1 MYSKIDKGFQVA
13 FDIAWGAFVSG
24 SIPIG
29 ACILNEN
36 DEVVSVGQNQIFT
49 DGDGLISHHQL
60 AHAEANAILQISEY
74 PRSNEHQNIRK
85 YTLYTT
91 MEPCPFCFGAI
102 VMGSIRHVKFAARD
116 KWAGAASLNSSS
128 EYIKQKSIIFNG
140 PFEDIEFVQIAIQ
153 TCFEISRK
161 RVAEVLL
168 TAWSEDCPKGVETGK
183 RLHESGELSAL
194 ATKGANSQDAYD
206 FVLARMSN

>member
-24 SIPIG
+24 SIPVG

-49 DGDGLISHHQL
+49 EGDGLISHHQL
-60 AHAEANAILQISEY
+60 AHAEANAILKISEY
-74 PRSNEHQNIRK
+74 PRSNEHQNVRK

-102 VMGSIRHVKFAARD
+102 AMGSIRHVKFAARLIPPCTKHPPESFFCTHD
-116 KWAGAASLNSSS
+116 EQMAELCECEYKVIALVASQLR
-128 EYIKQKSIIFNG
+128 YSIIAF
-140 PFEDIEFVQIAIQ
+140 
-153 TCFEISRK
+153 TS
-161 RVAEVLL
+161 
-168 TAWSEDCPKGVETGK
+168 
-183 RLHESGELSAL
+183 
-194 ATKGANSQDAYD
+194 
-206 FVLARMSN
+206 